1 MLFRRRG
8 GKINARRGR
17 SFEGYSA
24 PISRTSAELDAADH
38 LKSPPTPSN
47 RISTT
52 SSTERAVTD
61 HLKG

>member
-24 PISRTSAELDAADH
+24 PIGRTSAELGAA
-38 LKSPPTPSN
+38 N
-47 RISTT
+47 
-52 SSTERAVTD
+52 

>member
-8 GKINARRGR
+8 GKINARKGR

-24 PISRTSAELDAADH
+24 PISRTSAELDAGDH
-38 LKSPPTPSN
+38 LKGKPTASN

-52 SSTERAVTD
+52 SDTERAMTD
-61 HLKG
+61 HLNG